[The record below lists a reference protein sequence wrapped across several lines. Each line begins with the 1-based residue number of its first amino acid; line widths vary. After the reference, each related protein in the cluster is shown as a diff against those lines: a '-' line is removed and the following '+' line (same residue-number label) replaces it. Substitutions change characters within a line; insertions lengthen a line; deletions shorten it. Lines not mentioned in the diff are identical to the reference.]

1 MGHTPMSG
9 HHIIPTIVD
18 GQSTLACAHC
28 GMLNSQ
34 IRFSRDKSCPCAP
47 QAVTKQWYADGS
59 EDHIIEVELTPE
71 TAQKMNIIQMQAQ
84 WFHGYNMRQLMRAIN
99 R

>member
-1 MGHTPMSG
+1 MSD
-9 HHIIPTIVD
+9 HHIIPSIID

-47 QAVTKQWYADGS
+47 QPTAKQWYAEGGS
-59 EDHIIEVELTPE
+59 DEEMIEIELSPE
-71 TAQKMNIIQMQAQ
+71 NARIMSVAEMQAN
-84 WFHGYNMRQLMRAIN
+84 WLHHYTLRQMARALQN
-99 R
+99 